1 MVGQVIRALIYIC
14 VMALLFYLVLWVLAA
29 IGFAL
34 PAVIE
39 KILIVIFILICLLVL
54 WQLFSPWIS
63 GVNWW
68 GRGPPG

>member
-39 KILIVIFILICLLVL
+39 KILIVIFVLICILVL
-54 WQLFSPWIS
+54 WQLFSGYLGGI
-63 GVNWW
+63 NWW
-68 GRGPPG
+68 GRNGP

>member
-34 PAVIE
+34 PAMVE
-39 KILIVIFILICLLVL
+39 KILIVIFVLVCLLIL
-54 WQLFSPWIS
+54 WQLFSPWIG

-68 GRGPPG
+68 GRGPP